1 MLQTLV
7 YGLPDLPNKYFRHS
21 HIRSIG
27 SALPAKA
34 GHATTQELNMNR
46 NDENRGKSSGARSK
60 PLLRKKAA
68 NTASTATNH
77 APDDEQN
84 LQHVEIE
91 EKDILGRIFNNG
103 PVYSFARYGEK
114 WFYAIEVCRALG
126 LANPR
131 DAISRLE
138 PGEKGVGINLTR
150 GGPQEVNVVN
160 ESGLYA
166 LIFSSRKPLA
176 KAFRRWVTSEVLPA
190 LRTTGSYAAGMT
202 IGEPLSFDPTEQARY
217 VVTVM
222 PNTPPHIRKTSLDLI
237 LDEWSALDTEILA
250 SQIRTI
256 DALWQKTQL
265 VRSIGSDPAGSPLYD
280 QLGTTITE
288 CRRLADEYLRHSKI
302 GTD

>member
-1 MLQTLV
+1 MLWTLV
-7 YGLPDLPNKYFRHS
+7 FGLPDAPNKYFRHS
-21 HIRSIG
+21 HVRSIG
-27 SALPAKA
+27 LALPAKA

-46 NDENRGKSSGARSK
+46 NDENRGKLSGAQSRPLVSK
-60 PLLRKKAA
+60 KVA
-68 NTASTATNH
+68 NTSSTATNH
-77 APDDEQN
+77 APADERN
-84 LQHVEIE
+84 LQRVEIE
-91 EKDILGRIFNNG
+91 EKDILERIFNNG
-103 PVYSFARYGEK
+103 PVYSFARDGEK
-114 WFYAIEVCRALG
+114 WFYANEVCRALG

-190 LRTTGSYAAGMT
+190 LRKTGSYT
-202 IGEPLSFDPTEQARY
+202 IGSGSHDQIRVDHNELARY
-217 VVTVM
+217 VVMVLPGQT
-222 PNTPPHIRKTSLDLI
+222 PHIRKTSVDLI

-280 QLGTTITE
+280 QLGTTIAE
-288 CRRLADEYLRHSKI
+288 CRRLADQYLRHSKI